1 MGKGTSTATAKAPL
15 AKRILAKAGVMRLY
29 TPYELPPQRESSSFT
44 SFATMRDLP
53 RTNLERAVDPRVI
66 LKSTKKMRR
75 LVPQFTEGR
84 RVGGKGAR
92 YKGMLSGILKPIS
105 LGYAEQQRD
114 GLKAYKGFLERRRFV
129 VWSIYCDA

>member
-15 AKRILAKAGVMRLY
+15 AKRILAKAREMRCY
-29 TPYELPPQRESSSFT
+29 TPYEPPPQRECSIICTSST
-44 SFATMRDLP
+44 TMRYLP

-114 GLKAYKGFLERRRFV
+114 RLKAY
-129 VWSIYCDA
+129 